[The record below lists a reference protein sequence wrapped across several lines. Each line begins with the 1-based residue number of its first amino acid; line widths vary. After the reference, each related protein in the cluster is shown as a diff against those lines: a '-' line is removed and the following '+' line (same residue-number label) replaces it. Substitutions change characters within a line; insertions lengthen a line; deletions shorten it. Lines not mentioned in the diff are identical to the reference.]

1 MESSGAVFGSVDV
14 VVVVAALPCGIDRGV
29 PLISTGTAVVVGLVA
44 TVAS

>member
-1 MESSGAVFGSVDV
+1 MESSGAVFGSVV
-14 VVVVAALPCGIDRGV
+14 VVVVAALPCGIGRGV

>member
-1 MESSGAVFGSVDV
+1 MESSVAVLDS
-14 VVVVAALPCGIDRGV
+14 VVVVAVAALTCGIGRGV